1 MVCNTSI
8 LLVSCS
14 STVCYIIQKTST
26 YVSISRLYLVSRLPF
41 LSYLDDRI
49 VEWEER
55 KEAQSMYH
63 IASKS
68 LKCGLRGNPS
78 DFSNKAAIEA
88 GINPS
93 PSTSPLHSTT
103 RQQTAFAWKQKLK
116 ILWEDIVLRTG
127 APQSL

>member
-1 MVCNTSI
+1 M
-8 LLVSCS
+8 
-14 STVCYIIQKTST
+14 
-26 YVSISRLYLVSRLPF
+26 SRLPF

>member
-1 MVCNTSI
+1 MVLPVT
-8 LLVSCS
+8 L
-14 STVCYIIQKTST
+14 
-26 YVSISRLYLVSRLPF
+26 SISRIYMVSRLPF
-41 LSYLDDRI
+41 LSYLDDRT

-93 PSTSPLHSTT
+93 PTTSTPYTT
-103 RQQTAFAWKQKLK
+103 TPTLPQHPRQQTAFAWKQKLK

>member
-1 MVCNTSI
+1 MLHNTKD
-8 LLVSCS
+8 L
-14 STVCYIIQKTST
+14 

-41 LSYLDDRI
+41 LSYLDDRT

>member
-1 MVCNTSI
+1 MA
-8 LLVSCS
+8 
-14 STVCYIIQKTST
+14 
-26 YVSISRLYLVSRLPF
+26 SRLPF

-49 VEWEER
+49 VECEER

-93 PSTSPLHSTT
+93 PSSTSDR

-127 APQSL
+127 GAAPQSL

>member
-1 MVCNTSI
+1 
-8 LLVSCS
+8 
-14 STVCYIIQKTST
+14 
-26 YVSISRLYLVSRLPF
+26 
-41 LSYLDDRI
+41 
-49 VEWEER
+49 
-55 KEAQSMYH
+55 MYH

-93 PSTSPLHSTT
+93 PSSTSPLDSTT

-116 ILWEDIVLRTG
+116 ILWEDIILRTS

>member
-1 MVCNTSI
+1 MYGGAKYNT
-8 LLVSCS
+8 L
-14 STVCYIIQKTST
+14 
-26 YVSISRLYLVSRLPF
+26 SISRLYMASRLPF

-49 VEWEER
+49 VECEER

-63 IASKS
+63 IATTS
-68 LKCGLRGNPS
+68 LKCGFRGNPS

-93 PSTSPLHSTT
+93 PTSTLLPP

-116 ILWEDIVLRTG
+116 ILWEDILLRTG
-127 APQSL
+127 APPSL

>member
-14 STVCYIIQKTST
+14 SGTVCYIIQKTFRH
-26 YVSISRLYLVSRLPF
+26 VSISRLYLVSRLPF
-41 LSYLDDRI
+41 LSYLDDRT

-93 PSTSPLHSTT
+93 PSSTSDR